1 MTTIKRYDP
10 TVFRTRMRDL
20 DVKKRW
26 FLLVPID
33 AIERGE
39 HLNMTLHIQNK
50 QIDLHLLSTID
61 VIDEDSLY
69 QLYEDLHHS

>member
-1 MTTIKRYDP
+1 MTVIKRYDP
-10 TVFRTRMRDL
+10 TVFRTRMHDL
-20 DVKKRW
+20 DANKRW

-39 HLNMTLHIQNK
+39 HLNTILHIQNK

-61 VIDEDSLY
+61 VIDEDSLC
-69 QLYEDLHHS
+69 QLHEDLYHS